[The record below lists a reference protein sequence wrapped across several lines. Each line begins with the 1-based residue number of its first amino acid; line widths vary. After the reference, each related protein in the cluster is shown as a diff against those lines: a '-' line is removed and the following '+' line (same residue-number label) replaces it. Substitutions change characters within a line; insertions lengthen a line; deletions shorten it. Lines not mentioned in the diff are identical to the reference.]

1 MRRKSGV
8 EKKMQI
14 TYQNEW
20 EYTNIHVDLPIPYE
34 EDYQIKMIHYNKI
47 KGMLPV
53 QGIGRDGQS
62 RYTFRLENGMSMDK
76 IYEEAEISGKE
87 IEDFMEQLSVITEQ
101 IKIFFLNNNHI
112 ILDPKLIFKKAEQ
125 YYFCYLPIIKKE
137 NEPTM
142 CEAFHELTEYF
153 VKHLDYKDTEG
164 VFLVSKIHRE
174 TLKENYDLKKVIETC
189 KKDVKKQKQAEKQKR
204 IRKIEEKKKRDE
216 AQENISEK
224 AIFSPAE
231 ERISTDKIS
240 EICKEEQI
248 YMKEST
254 VKKVINRIKGDR
266 WGKWDDLITEMG
278 GHSTSGIL

>member
-174 TLKENYDLKKVIETC
+174 TFR
-189 KKDVKKQKQAEKQKR
+189 KKQYFPL
-204 IRKIEEKKKRDE
+204 RK
-216 AQENISEK
+216 
-224 AIFSPAE
+224 
-231 ERISTDKIS
+231 
-240 EICKEEQI
+240 
-248 YMKEST
+248 
-254 VKKVINRIKGDR
+254 
-266 WGKWDDLITEMG
+266 
-278 GHSTSGIL
+278 SG

>member
-62 RYTFRLENGMSMDK
+62 RYTFRLENNMIIIQK
-76 IYEEAEISGKE
+76 KYFYLFCYNRKL
-87 IEDFMEQLSVITEQ
+87 FH
-101 IKIFFLNNNHI
+101 KIFNFFSAYFCFFINFIHTHSI
-112 ILDPKLIFKKAEQ
+112 FQTKLIFKKAEQ

-266 WGKWDDLITEMG
+266 WGKWDDLITEMD